1 MQTEKKMRN
10 IWYFVGWVLLII
22 GLVELSAGVY
32 DLFYPSNK
40 NIRLTDL
47 HANLWWG
54 ILIVI
59 VGIIYLFKNKDK
71 YIDV

>member
-22 GLVELSAGVY
+22 GLLELAAGIY
-32 DLFYPSNK
+32 DLFYPANK

-54 ILIVI
+54 VLIVI